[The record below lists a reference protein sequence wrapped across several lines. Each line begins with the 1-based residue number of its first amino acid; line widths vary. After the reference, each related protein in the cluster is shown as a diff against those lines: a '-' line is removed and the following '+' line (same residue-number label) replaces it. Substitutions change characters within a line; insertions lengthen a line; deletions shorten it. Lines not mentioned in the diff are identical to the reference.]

1 MYISAATVKDD
12 PALLPTLD
20 TSVSEQKADLAKILP
35 FLYVDGLIVSCC
47 IFLSWVTVQPHKL
60 QGWEEDKGSPL
71 EPV

>member
-35 FLYVDGLIVSCC
+35 FLYVDGLSAVAFS
-47 IFLSWVTVQPHKL
+47 
-60 QGWEEDKGSPL
+60 
-71 EPV
+71 